1 MSRYLLG
8 RLVELILVLFGVS
21 TLLFFLLRLS
31 GDPVVIL
38 AGPNATPE
46 MRDQMRQELGFNDP
60 LATQYLRFLQGAT
73 RLDFGQSLRFR
84 SPAMSEIFQRLPATL
99 ELTVAAML
107 LTVIVAVPA
116 GMYAALWRGRL
127 SGTAVMLTALVG
139 QAMPSFWLGA
149 VLILI
154 FSVRLGWLPSFGS
167 GTPLHVVLPAV
178 TLSAFFMAKLA
189 RLTRSGM
196 LEIMHHDY
204 VVTARGKGLSEF
216 LVLRRHILRN
226 MLIPLITVLGLDV
239 GFLMGGAV
247 IVESVFA
254 WPGIGRQLVDAVF
267 TRDYP
272 IVQATVFVVAA
283 MVVLINLAVDIAYRW
298 LDPRVGFR

>member
-1 MSRYLLG
+1 MRYLLG
-8 RLVELILVLFGVS
+8 RVVELVLVLFGVS

-31 GDPVVIL
+31 GDPVAVL

-46 MRDQMRQELGFNDP
+46 TRDQMRQELGFNDP
-60 LATQYLRFLQGAT
+60 LATQYLHFLEGAVQ
-73 RLDFGQSLRFR
+73 LDFGRSLRFR
-84 SPAMSEIFQRLPATL
+84 TPAIAEILQRLPATL
-99 ELTVAAML
+99 ELTAAAML
-107 LTVIVAVPA
+107 LTVLVALPA
-116 GMYAALWRGRL
+116 GVCAALWRGRL
-127 SGTAVMLTALVG
+127 SGAVVMLVALVA

-149 VLILI
+149 VLILV
-154 FSVRLGWLPSFGS
+154 FSVRLGWLPSFGG
-167 GTPLHVVLPAV
+167 GTPLHIVLPSI
-178 TLSAFFMAKLA
+178 TLSAFFVAKLA

-196 LEIMHHDY
+196 LDIMHHEY
-204 VVTARGKGLSEF
+204 VVTARSKGLGEF
-216 LVLRRHILRN
+216 LVLRRHVLRN
-226 MLIPLITVLGLDV
+226 MLIPLATVLGLDI
-239 GFLMGGAV
+239 GFLVGGAV

-283 MVVLINLAVDIAYRW
+283 MVVLINVVIDAAYRW